1 MNKVLILGGYG
12 NFGKRIARLLTRQ
25 NIAVIIS
32 GRDANKAKILV
43 QALPDGLAEMA
54 VFDVRQTLATR
65 LSELAPTV
73 VINTCGPFQTSDYAV
88 AETCIEHG
96 VHYIDLADGRDFVT
110 NIPILDGRAKR
121 NNVAVISGASTVP
134 GLSSAVIEH
143 FRSQFSE
150 IDSLDFGIAP
160 GQRAERGLATTQA
173 ILGYVGKKLRPC
185 AGYET
190 RYGWQDLHSQKYPEI
205 GNRLMANCDIPDLDL
220 LPEKYGISKIRFSAG
235 MENLVVH
242 LGIWTLSWLVRSGLP
257 IDLTKRSTALL
268 AFSNWFDLLGSA
280 DGGMH
285 IILKGKDRSGRQTT
299 IKWFVIAL
307 DGDGPYIP
315 TVPAVVLARKIVTGQ
330 FGATGAMPCVGLV
343 SLEEYL
349 HELKDF
355 KVKTYESVATT
366 A

>member
-54 VFDVRQTLATR
+54 VFDVKETLATR

-96 VHYIDLADGRDFVT
+96 VHYIDLADGRDFVA

-143 FRSQFSE
+143 FRPQFSA

-173 ILGYVGKKLRPC
+173 ILGYVGKKLRRC

-235 MENLVVH
+235 MENPVVH

-257 IDLTKRSTALL
+257 IDLAKHSTALL
-268 AFSNWFDLLGSA
+268 AVSNWFDRLGSA

-285 IILKGKDRSGRQTT
+285 IILEGKDRSGRQTT
-299 IKWFVIAL
+299 IS
-307 DGDGPYIP
+307 
-315 TVPAVVLARKIVTGQ
+315 
-330 FGATGAMPCVGLV
+330 GLS
-343 SLEEYL
+343 SLW
-349 HELKDF
+349 
-355 KVKTYESVATT
+355 VATDLISRPCPLSCWQGKL
-366 A
+366 

>member
-1 MNKVLILGGYG
+1 
-12 NFGKRIARLLTRQ
+12 
-25 NIAVIIS
+25 
-32 GRDANKAKILV
+32 
-43 QALPDGLAEMA
+43 
-54 VFDVRQTLATR
+54 
-65 LSELAPTV
+65 
-73 VINTCGPFQTSDYAV
+73 
-88 AETCIEHG
+88 
-96 VHYIDLADGRDFVT
+96 
-110 NIPILDGRAKR
+110 
-121 NNVAVISGASTVP
+121 
-134 GLSSAVIEH
+134 
-143 FRSQFSE
+143 
-150 IDSLDFGIAP
+150 
-160 GQRAERGLATTQA
+160 
-173 ILGYVGKKLRPC
+173 LGYVGKKLRQC

-235 MENLVVH
+235 MENPVVH